1 MLFTIGMVAV
11 CLGIIGIIWGV
22 FNKIRAGRVVDAP
35 MVKTGEAASKGAS
48 VASPKGAISVEGKV
62 ACQHPLVAPVSGV
75 PCLWYSLKCT
85 ATWKAGDV
93 TKHEDLDEQ
102 KTGTQFTVD
111 DGSGPVIVDASSG
124 GDFEPTKK
132 SKQSKAAT
140 LVGGIT
146 GQTVQI
152 GSYVVNPKLCVGMGW
167 TYEVEEEYMPV
178 ESFLFVCGAVGSN
191 NSITSPKWRQL
202 MLTNETREKL
212 LGGAQKTAKLS
223 LIAGA
228 ATFVVGSALTVVAQV
243 FLPQDTADG
252 KAAISAQNAAA
263 ATAPAKAAAPPAK
276 KK

>member
-1 MLFTIGMVAV
+1 MVFTVGMVAV
-11 CLGIIGIIWGV
+11 CLGIIGIIWGI

-35 MVKTGEAASKGAS
+35 FVKTGEVASKGAA
-48 VASPKGAISVEGKV
+48 VASPKGAISAEGNV
-62 ACQHPLVAPVSGV
+62 ACPQPLIAPVSGV

-93 TKHEDLDEQ
+93 TKHEDLDSQ
-102 KTGTQFTVD
+102 KMGTRFTID
-111 DGSGPVIVDASSG
+111 DGSGPVVVDTTEG

-140 LVGGIT
+140 LMGGLT
-146 GQTVQI
+146 NQTVQI
-152 GSYVVNPKLCVGMGW
+152 GNYVVNPKLCVGMGW

-178 ESFLFVCGAVGSN
+178 ESFLFACGVVGTQ
-191 NSITSPKWRQL
+191 NSIAAPKWRQL
-202 MLTNETREKL
+202 MLTNINREKL

-223 LIAGA
+223 LAAGA
-228 ATFVVGSALTVVAQV
+228 ASFVLGSAIAVVAQV
-243 FLPQDTADG
+243 FLPNDTAEG

-263 ATAPAKAAAPPAK
+263 ATAPAKAAAPPPK